1 MNAQD
6 TDFPGYP
13 TNIKATYR
21 ISGYYKKQV
30 SFRENTSLHF
40 LRPHISFP
48 AKKQLWTTLF

>member
-30 SFRENTSLHF
+30 SFRENTSLHSK
-40 LRPHISFP
+40 LNQI
-48 AKKQLWTTLF
+48 LFYNNKNACSRF